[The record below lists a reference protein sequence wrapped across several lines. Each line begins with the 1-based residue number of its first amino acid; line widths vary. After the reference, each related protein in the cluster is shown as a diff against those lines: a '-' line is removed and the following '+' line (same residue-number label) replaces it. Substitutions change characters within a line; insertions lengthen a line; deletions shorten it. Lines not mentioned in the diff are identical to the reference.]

1 MYGTQNYG
9 YDNSQMGMLGE
20 PIDHGAISRGPNRPL
35 WLDGSAMYA
44 KNPDNRVAPA
54 PGPQYSG
61 YGHPNMPVQAF
72 ESAGDEGIVFG
83 ALRPIL
89 YLMRAFGLFPIG
101 PAEPGILKATPTFL
115 IYSAAV
121 FAVIMAY
128 VGYIKWD
135 RVDIVRSAEGKFEE
149 VVIDYLFSVYLVPV
163 VIIPL
168 ALYESAKVA
177 KVYTNWIV
185 FESIYQRI
193 ASKKLPLFMGN
204 RPLMVALVLPILGC
218 GTMVVTHVTMVH
230 FRFIQVGYQF

>member
-1 MYGTQNYG
+1 MYGAQNYG

-20 PIDHGAISRGPNRPL
+20 PIDHGAVSRAPNRPL
-35 WLDGSAMYA
+35 FLDGSAMYA
-44 KNPDNRVAPA
+44 KNVDNRVAPA

-61 YGHPNMPVQAF
+61 YGHPNVPVQAF
-72 ESAGDEGIVFG
+72 DTGLDHGIVFG
-83 ALRPIL
+83 TLKPIL

-101 PAEPGILKATPTFL
+101 VTEPGILKSTPTL
-115 IYSAAV
+115 MVYSGGV

-128 VGYIKWD
+128 IGYIKWD
-135 RVDIVRSAEGKFEE
+135 RVEIVRSAEGKFEE

-168 ALYESAKVA
+168 AIYESVKVA
-177 KVYTNWIV
+177 KVYTNWLV

-193 ASKKLPLFMGN
+193 ATKKLPLFLGN
-204 RPLMVALVLPILGC
+204 KPLMVALILPILGC

-230 FRFIQVGYQF
+230 FRFIQVRNKF